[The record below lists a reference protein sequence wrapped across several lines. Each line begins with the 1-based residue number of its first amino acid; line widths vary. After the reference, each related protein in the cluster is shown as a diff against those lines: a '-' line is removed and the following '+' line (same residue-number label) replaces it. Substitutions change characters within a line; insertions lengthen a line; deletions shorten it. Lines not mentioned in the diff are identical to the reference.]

1 MLDIDIMLSFGITL
15 TVATVSYLAGT
26 KWNWNRNRIKMLKE
40 EIEEWKHYH
49 TVMKGKYS
57 SLKRQYDAPEQT
69 FSEHESIGESVH
81 VLLGMLPTKWKAL
94 VQPFE
99 TEIIKEI
106 SKPENE
112 KKIRDTIAGFTKKS
126 GNGKAEEEEKVIDA
140 I

>member
-1 MLDIDIMLSFGITL
+1 MLSFGITL
-15 TVATVSYLAGT
+15 TVATLSYLAGT
-26 KWNWNRNRIKMLKE
+26 KYNWNRNRIKMLKE

-57 SLKRQYDAPEQT
+57 SLKRQYDAPEEAFT
-69 FSEHESIGESVH
+69 GPGHENVGESVH

-112 KKIRDTIAGFTKKS
+112 KKIRDAIAGIAKKQ
-126 GNGKAEEEEKVIDA
+126 GNGKAEEEKVIDA